1 MVLNHEGRVPV
12 GVAKMQIPRRRSRPA
27 ESKCL
32 VAVAEGGHR
41 RIRTQRALGGCLVCV
56 RPREEVT
63 CPRSPGPVGIRI
75 RVFYASLGV
84 RRGCVHR
91 ELEEETVGPTT
102 EKVVLPL

>member
-1 MVLNHEGRVPV
+1 M
-12 GVAKMQIPRRRSRPA
+12 S
-27 ESKCL
+27 
-32 VAVAEGGHR
+32 GGGGGGGTPENQNTKGSWR
-41 RIRTQRALGGCLVCV
+41 LPGLREAQRGSDLPQV
-56 RPREEVT
+56 
-63 CPRSPGPVGIRI
+63 PGPVGIRI